1 MMNNIHYNPLD
12 PAGPYCDLLPDN
24 LSKEEIEAYS
34 RFTMRGLLAS
44 LLTLIGALAFLA
56 LCCVLTSCT
65 TSRDTSYVE
74 QRRITDMMQR
84 MDSLMHQKTVVQQ
97 DSAWRETI
105 LRQFQSIREKSD
117 TSHFVVTDTAGNVIR
132 EKIVINNVR
141 EVNSETDRQE
151 REVLM
156 HRLDVQDSTLR
167 VMQQQIQHSDSLL
180 QQRQET
186 VFREVKNPL
195 SWWQQLRIWLGNLVL
210 VALIVAAAIWLLKKK
225 LPWLPFGK

>member
-56 LCCVLTSCT
+56 LCSVLTSCT

-74 QRRITDMMQR
+74 QHRITDMMQR

-186 VFREVKNPL
+186 VVREVKNPL